1 MPRLAWMRKR
11 FLRSAPLCFVINYG
25 VNSAMGAFEGSL
37 SFKTY
42 YVQGEPPNHFQ
53 EDYLQRLQHRFFQPL
68 SPVGDDER
76 SMGWVLVQD
85 PMAEKMVRD
94 KVFYN
99 QFIVAGLRIDKWSI
113 PTAWLKAKMNQRVAE
128 RYPDPERKLS
138 KRQKNEI
145 KLEVMLDIKQH
156 ILPTMKVIDMCW
168 NITERKLR
176 FWSTS
181 KKLCE
186 EFVEFF
192 EDTFELTLVPDS
204 PFMMAKDLGIGEKLL
219 DKMLDIEPWHPSP
232 NDAGDVSR

>member
-1 MPRLAWMRKR
+1 
-11 FLRSAPLCFVINYG
+11 
-25 VNSAMGAFEGSL
+25 
-37 SFKTY
+37 
-42 YVQGEPPNHFQ
+42 
-53 EDYLQRLQHRFFQPL
+53 
-68 SPVGDDER
+68 
-76 SMGWVLVQD
+76 
-85 PMAEKMVRD
+85 
-94 KVFYN
+94 
-99 QFIVAGLRIDKWSI
+99 
-113 PTAWLKAKMNQRVAE
+113 
-128 RYPDPERKLS
+128 
-138 KRQKNEI
+138 
-145 KLEVMLDIKQH
+145 
-156 ILPTMKVIDMCW
+156 MKVIDMCW